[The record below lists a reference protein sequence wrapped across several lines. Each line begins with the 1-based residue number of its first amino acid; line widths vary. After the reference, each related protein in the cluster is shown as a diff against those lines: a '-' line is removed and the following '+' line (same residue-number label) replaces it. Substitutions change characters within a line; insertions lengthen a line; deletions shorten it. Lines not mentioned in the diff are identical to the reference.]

1 MWAPGCN
8 PACVVVFSPSMD
20 RKNKLYFGDN
30 LGILRREVPG
40 SSVDLIYLDPPF
52 NSNATYN
59 VLFKEKSGEESA
71 AQITAFEDT
80 WQWSMEAEAVY
91 KEIVTSGPRKLA
103 DLMQA
108 LLAFLGRN
116 DMMAYLVMMAI
127 RLVELH
133 RALKPTGSIYL
144 HCDPTASHYLK
155 LVLDAIFGHG
165 RFLNEVAW
173 KRSSAHSDTKQG
185 MKRCGRIHDVLFIYT
200 KSESYTWR
208 SIYTPYTKEY
218 LESEYR
224 HVSEDGRRYKETDLT
239 AAKPGGDVKYKWR
252 VKRLMAKGRRWE
264 ADLTDEYMRP
274 RKGFE
279 YKAVSPYGGRFWA
292 YSKQNLVEFA
302 RSGHLIHRST
312 GMPRLVQYADEMP
325 GIPVQDLWSDI
336 SPAMG
341 TEDLGY
347 PTQKPNALLKRIINL
362 SSNEGD
368 LVLDPFCGCGT
379 AIAAAEE
386 LKRRWIG
393 IDITYLAIN
402 LVQRRLRDS
411 FAEQLSPYEIIGAP
425 TDVQGA
431 EALKEISP
439 HQFEWWAV
447 DLVNARP
454 AKDHKKGA
462 DTGIDGYI
470 NFFDDRSGQAK
481 QVIVQVKSGYVGVN
495 HVRDLK
501 GVLDREKAAIGAL
514 ITLREPTKP
523 MLTEAAATGFY
534 ESKDFP
540 GRYPRLQIL
549 TIAELLAGKKLEY
562 PTHRV
567 ETFAKAE
574 RKTKTQ
580 QEGLF

>member
-1 MWAPGCN
+1 
-8 PACVVVFSPSMD
+8 MD
-20 RKNKLYFGDN
+20 WKNKLYFGDN
-30 LGILRREVPG
+30 LKILREYV
-40 SSVDLIYLDPPF
+40 SNASVDLIYLDPPF

-59 VLFKEKSGEESA
+59 VLFKEKTGEESA
-71 AQITAFEDT
+71 AQIMAFEDT
-80 WQWSMEAEAVY
+80 WQWSVEAEAVY
-91 KEIVTSGPRKLA
+91 KELVTSGPRKLA
-103 DLMQA
+103 DLIQA

-116 DMMAYLVMMAI
+116 DMLAYLVMMAV

-133 RALKPTGSIYL
+133 RVLKPSGSIYL

-155 LVLDAIFGHG
+155 LVLDAIFGPQN
-165 RFLNEVAW
+165 FLNEVVW
-173 KRSSAHSDTKQG
+173 KRTSAHSSA
-185 MKRCGRIHDVLFIYT
+185 KRYGPVHDLLLYYS
-200 KSESYTWR
+200 KADEYTWKQVFQ
-208 SIYTPYTKEY
+208 PYDTDYIETFFDQ
-218 LESEYR
+218 
-224 HVSEDGRRYKETDLT
+224 VDADGRRWKRTDLT
-239 AAKPGGDVKYKWR
+239 GSGVRHGETGGVWQGIDVT
-252 VKRLMAKGRRWE
+252 AKGRHWMYPPSILDHID
-264 ADLTDEYMRP
+264 AQGKVHWPKKKD
-274 RKGFE
+274 
-279 YKAVSPYGGRFWA
+279 
-292 YSKQNLVEFA
+292 
-302 RSGHLIHRST
+302 
-312 GMPRLVQYADEMP
+312 GMPRLKQYPEDLP
-325 GIPVQDLWSDI
+325 GVPLQDVWTDI
-336 SPAMG
+336 RPMHNLAA
-341 TEDLGY
+341 ERLGY
-347 PTQKPNALLKRIINL
+347 PTQKPEVLLERVIKA

-379 AIAAAEE
+379 AIAAAEK

-402 LVQRRLRDS
+402 LVKRRLVDH
-411 FAEQLSPYEIIGAP
+411 FGKDLSPFEEHGSPKDLAS
-425 TDVQGA
+425 A

-454 AKDHKKGA
+454 AKDYKKGA

-470 NFFDDRSGQAK
+470 NFFDDKSGKAK

-501 GVLDREKAAIGAL
+501 GVIEREKAAVGAL

-523 MLTEAAATGFY
+523 MLTEAAAAGFY

-549 TIAELLAGKKLEY
+549 TIAELLAGKQLEY

-574 RKTKTQ
+574 RKTKTEQ
-580 QEGLF
+580 AKMF